1 IHDYGPPRGC
11 TKRSRLMNPT
21 DSPLTEVLN
30 RTRSNLLDLSLRNR
44 LLNVPRTTAK
54 SKRLDIVDEKSDE
67 VFRILV
73 REERAMT
80 FLAGQGEKDQASE
93 APTTAPVNG
102 GGNPLDNDEL
112 LERYTDTRLQTKL
125 VPE

>member
-1 IHDYGPPRGC
+1 
-11 TKRSRLMNPT
+11 MT
-21 DSPLTEVLN
+21 DANMPLDNILQ

-80 FLAGQGEKDQASE
+80 FLAGQGEKVEASE
-93 APTTAPVNG
+93 TSVPAAVD
-102 GGNPLDNDEL
+102 GNANPPDNVEL
-112 LERYTDTRLQTKL
+112 LERYT
-125 VPE
+125 